1 MIEECILKK
10 MEFKTILAES
20 AKLPIVKNDRELF
33 VRKELRGRYS
43 QEIAEKEI
51 QYNPT
56 YAGINVED
64 IDKIAKSTIAAATK
78 TITALFTV
86 AGVGQNPDTY
96 RALKG
101 TVTTIR
107 LNHSTEG
114 SSIKAYMLKSCVY
127 SGTTR
132 IVTVDMFLREIGLFL
147 WWFLWG

>member
-86 AGVGQNPDTY
+86 AGVGQNPGYIQGSERNSYYYQIESQY
-96 RALKG
+96 RREKYQNLCFEI
-101 TVTTIR
+101 IR
-107 LNHSTEG
+107 IFEDNKNS
-114 SSIKAYMLKSCVY
+114 Y
-127 SGTTR
+127 S
-132 IVTVDMFLREIGLFL
+132 
-147 WWFLWG
+147 